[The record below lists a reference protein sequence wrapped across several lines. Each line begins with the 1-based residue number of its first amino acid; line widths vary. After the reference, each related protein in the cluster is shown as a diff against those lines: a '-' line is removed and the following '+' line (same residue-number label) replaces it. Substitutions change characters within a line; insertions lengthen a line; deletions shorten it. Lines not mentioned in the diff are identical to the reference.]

1 VYISKKNIYESF
13 LYYGETPEDA
23 KYLTDETF
31 KNLVQLESNNYYINE
46 APIASAIGRA
56 YRAAQDK
63 DGWVGAA
70 ARLSK
75 AGAAA
80 LKNKA
85 VAKKAVDLAKSTKF
99 GKQLTR
105 GYKSADKAK
114 GTAMSGGKL
123 KRGERFLKSKIKGAK
138 DSLKKKGSDYVK
150 QQRND
155 YLKKK
160 AKDKLGMW

>member
-1 VYISKKNIYESF
+1 MYISKQNLYESF

-23 KYLTDETF
+23 KYLTDEAF
-31 KNLVQLESNNYYINE
+31 KNLVQLESNQYYISE
-46 APIASAIGRA
+46 APLASAIGRA

-75 AGAAA
+75 AGASA

-105 GYKSADKAK
+105 GYKSADRAK

-123 KRGERFLKSKIKGAK
+123 KRGERFLKNKFKGAK
-138 DSLKKKGSDYVK
+138 DSLKKKGSDYMK
-150 QQRND
+150 NKRNEF
-155 YLKKK
+155 LKKK
-160 AKDKLGMW
+160 VKDKLGMW